1 MLQERFGIPT
11 FINNDA
17 DMFVYGEAMAG
28 FLPYVN
34 GLLEKVGS
42 TKRYRNLFGV
52 TLGTGFGAGIV
63 RNNQPFLGDN
73 SMAGEIWLLRNK
85 LRPEMGVEDGASIRG
100 LRRAYAEKTG
110 IPFDQV
116 PEPRDI
122 FEIAMGT
129 RPGSQVAAG
138 EAFRQLGEIVGDAMA
153 QALTLVDGLAVIGG
167 GISGAAPLFLPAL
180 INEINSSYLDAQG
193 VPYRRLAQIAFN
205 LEDPAQLQQFLQ
217 GEAREITVPGSRKKL
232 RYDPLQRTGV
242 GLSRLGT
249 SEATAIGAYAFAL
262 QQLDA
267 R

>member
-1 MLQERFGIPT
+1 MLEERFGIPT

-34 GLLEKVGS
+34 GLLEKAGS
-42 TKRYRNLFGV
+42 TKRYQNLFGV

-85 LRPEMGVEDGASIRG
+85 LYPGSGAEDSVSIRG
-100 LRRAYAEKTG
+100 VRRVYAEKAG
-110 IPFDQV
+110 IPFEQA

-122 FEIAMGT
+122 FEIAIGT
-129 RPGSQVAAG
+129 RPGNQAAAG

-180 INEINSSYLDAQG
+180 VNEINSTYVDAQG
-193 VPYRRLAQIAFN
+193 VAYRRLAQVAFN
-205 LEDPAQLQQFLQ
+205 LEDPAQLHQFLR
-217 GEAREITVPGSRKKL
+217 GEQREITVPGSHKKL

-262 QQLDA
+262 QALDQ